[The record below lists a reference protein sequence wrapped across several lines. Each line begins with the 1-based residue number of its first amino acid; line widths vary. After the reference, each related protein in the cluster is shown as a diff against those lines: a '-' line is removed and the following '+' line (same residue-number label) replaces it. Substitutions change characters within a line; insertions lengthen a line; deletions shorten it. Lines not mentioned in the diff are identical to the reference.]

1 MCKGD
6 LSGGKPFCRDT
17 KQDRLEAL
25 PEHDAVKGEIPEG
38 TALGE
43 LQSLILQSVSRCSES
58 SVCMWSRAGGVITKV
73 LVLSVLWTHPKVQLL
88 VLSSASSRVGSH
100 SL

>member
-6 LSGGKPFCRDT
+6 LSRGKTFCRDT

-38 TALGE
+38 TASGE
-43 LQSLILQSVSRCSES
+43 LQSLILQSGSSCSES
-58 SVCMWSRAGGVITKV
+58 MWSRAEGVTTKV
-73 LVLSVLWTHPKVQLL
+73 LVLSVLWTHSKVQLL
-88 VLSSASSRVGSH
+88 VLSSASSRMGSH
-100 SL
+100 NP